1 MSTTLFDLETVPLP
15 IAELTAAIPVFD
27 PEQVKYGNAK
37 DPEKRAAILANAE
50 ARHRTDFIENAAL
63 DPRTG
68 RIKVA
73 GFRDVESGTN
83 TVIINHVGHVEVG
96 NSKET
101 AIIQFE
107 SYVSFLAAVQM
118 RIVSAL
124 APLTLKIRDG
134 YPGSGRLMGYYIHDF
149 DLPFLFQSCWMNG
162 IPANVRHYRRGRYWN
177 DNIVDLRETWC
188 FGDRYA
194 ATGGLD
200 GLGKLVGAKTR
211 KTGDGKNF
219 HVLWDQDPKA
229 ALEYLI
235 GDLMQT
241 EEVGRALGEI

>member
-1 MSTTLFDLETVPLP
+1 MSTVVWDIETVPLP
-15 IAELTAAIPVFD
+15 IAELTAAIPPFD
-27 PEQVKYGNAK
+27 PEAVKYGNAK

-73 GFRDVESGTN
+73 GFRDVDRGVN
-83 TVIINHVGHVEVG
+83 TLIIHSADHVPFG
-96 NSKET
+96 NIKDTQLNVFEQYHTFLS
-101 AIIQFE
+101 AI
-107 SYVSFLAAVQM
+107 SM
-118 RIVSAL
+118 RIMSAL
-124 APLTLKIRDG
+124 SITST
-134 YPGSGRLMGYYIHDF
+134 GSGGIGTGRLMGYYIHDF

-219 HVLWDQDPKA
+219 HILWDQDPKA

-241 EEVGRALGEI
+241 EEIGRAIGEI

>member
-1 MSTTLFDLETVPLP
+1 MSTTIFDCETCPLP
-15 IAELTAAIPVFD
+15 IAELTAAIPPFD
-27 PEQVKYGNAK
+27 PLEVKYGNAK

-73 GFRDVESGTN
+73 GFRDVESKTN
-83 TVIINHVGHVEVG
+83 RLLVHGPDSSLIGPIADTIVVE
-96 NSKET
+96 
-101 AIIQFE
+101 FE
-107 SYVSFLAAVQM
+107 DYQSFLSAIQM
-118 RIVSAL
+118 RIMAISGQ
-124 APLTLKIRDG
+124 RDG
-134 YPGSGRLMGYYIHDF
+134 VYAFCNRLVGYYIHDF

-219 HVLWDQDPKA
+219 HILWDQDPRA

-235 GDLMQT
+235 GDLLQT
-241 EEVGRALGEI
+241 EEVGRAIGEI